1 MPDVFITLEEAA
13 AFESVSY
20 KTLTQRI
27 YRNPQQYKTKSQAR
41 EGGGKD
47 QVLISTSSLSAK
59 ARKAWRAAQKVEG
72 SEVIID
78 KRAQE
83 AVPWYVTADLNQ
95 YTEANKKRF
104 YEAVELAAR
113 VQDFIDYDGPD
124 RTGYAE
130 RYALGLGISPQSLY
144 RYMKNVLE
152 ANAWA
157 LKLEKE
163 DGKSRDY
170 RTRLSMKGIISQWSG
185 TRRGVLYALTALG
198 YDRSRIELFAERD
211 AERWAEFIIFLNS
224 SKPSGVTNLSVID
237 AQVRKVKEGSSK
249 PAYGMETIGGL
260 IIRSQLQTGFSRYP
274 RCGEI
279 VCGVWPHI
287 VSEGRLVV
295 STVMA
300 QGGASGGDNP
310 FPRAGTF
317 AASEEFYH
325 FGAYTIYQGF
335 ASDIEAGSKAAQGAK
350 VYLRCSASTRCS
362 TNAKGDAAE

>member
-1 MPDVFITLEEAA
+1 MKQFETFGEYMFDLLFAPLKKGRKTVNQLCIFFKVMGREFDDLKAAIFRVRSEANVA
-13 AFESVSY
+13 SC
-20 KTLTQRI
+20 
-27 YRNPQQYKTKSQAR
+27 
-41 EGGGKD
+41 
-47 QVLISTSSLSAK
+47 
-59 ARKAWRAAQKVEG
+59 
-72 SEVIID
+72 SEVMLPVHGQD
-78 KRAQE
+78 RDMPRLEGEDAE
-83 AVPWYVTADLNQ
+83 A
-95 YTEANKKRF
+95 
-104 YEAVELAAR
+104 
-113 VQDFIDYDGPD
+113 
-124 RTGYAE
+124 
-130 RYALGLGISPQSLY
+130 
-144 RYMKNVLE
+144 
-152 ANAWA
+152 
-157 LKLEKE
+157 
-163 DGKSRDY
+163 Y

-198 YDRSRIELFAERD
+198 YDRSRIELFADQD

-237 AQVRKVKEGSSK
+237 GQVRKVKEGSSK

-260 IIRSQLQTGFSRYP
+260 IIQSRLQTGFSRYP

-300 QGGASGGDNP
+300 QGGASGGGNP